1 MIWKNTIFFILLV
14 VVVLVLTSFQVY
26 AAEQQEKSAILIAAF
41 GTSYHEAAVSI
52 ENVVK
57 AAQQAFPEHTV
68 VLSYGS
74 RIIRNILKER
84 DGVIIDSPMS
94 ALAKLA
100 DEGYGSVVVQPLQIM
115 SGSEFH
121 EILSITNAF
130 RTMNDPHYQPIFSR
144 IEIGD
149 PLLTNEADYEKV
161 VVALENDMKQY
172 TSNAGEVLVLVGH
185 GTEHPANSCYSQLQ
199 NMLQKHYGPKV
210 LVGTIEGYPTI
221 EDILSQL
228 KAMNAQRVT
237 LKTFMLVAGD
247 HARNDIAGDEAD
259 SWKTVLKKAGYEV
272 QATLD
277 GLGENDQMV
286 QIWIEH
292 IKDLLPK
299 K

>member
-1 MIWKNTIFFILLV
+1 MSCKNTIFLFLLV
-14 VVVLVLTSFQVY
+14 ILVLTSFQVY

-57 AAQQAFPEHTV
+57 AAQQAFPEYTI

-84 DGVIIDSPMS
+84 DGVIIDSPIS

-100 DEGYGSVVVQPLQIM
+100 DEGFASVVVQPLQIM

-121 EILSITNAF
+121 EILSITKAF
-130 RTMNDPHYQPIFSR
+130 GTMNDPHFQPIFSR

-149 PLLTNEADYEKV
+149 PLLTSEVDYEKI

-172 TSNAGEVLVLVGH
+172 ASNAGEVLVLVGH

-199 NMLQKHYGPKV
+199 NILQKHYGPKV

-221 EDILSQL
+221 EDVLVQL
-228 KAMNAQRVT
+228 QSMNAQRVT

-272 QATLD
+272 QTTLD
-277 GLGENDQMV
+277 GLGENDQIV
-286 QIWIEH
+286 QIWIDH

>member
-1 MIWKNTIFFILLV
+1 MSRKNTIFFLFLL
-14 VVVLVLTSFQVY
+14 VVLVLTSFQVY

-84 DGVIIDSPMS
+84 DGVIIDSPIS

-100 DEGYGSVVVQPLQIM
+100 DEGYTSVIVQPLQIM

-121 EILSITNAF
+121 EILSITKAF
-130 RTMNDPHYQPIFSR
+130 GTMNDPHFQPIFSR

-149 PLLTNEADYEKV
+149 PLLTSEVDYEKV
-161 VVALENDMKQY
+161 VVALENDMKQCA
-172 TSNAGEVLVLVGH
+172 SRAGEVLVLVGH

-221 EDILSQL
+221 EDVLAQL
-228 KAMNAQRVT
+228 QSMNAQQVT

-272 QATLD
+272 QTTLN

-286 QIWIEH
+286 QLWIDH
-292 IKDLLPK
+292 IKNLLPK

>member
-57 AAQQAFPEHTV
+57 AAQQAFPEQTV

-74 RIIRNILKER
+74 RTIRNILKER
-84 DGVIIDSPMS
+84 DGVSIDSPMS

-130 RTMNDPHYQPIFSR
+130 RTMNDPHYQHIFSR

>member
-1 MIWKNTIFFILLV
+1 

-57 AAQQAFPEHTV
+57 AAQQAFPEQTV

-74 RIIRNILKER
+74 RTIRNILKER
-84 DGVIIDSPMS
+84 DGVSIDSPMS

>member
-1 MIWKNTIFFILLV
+1 MIWKNTIFFILLL

-57 AAQQAFPEHTV
+57 AAQQAFPEQTV

-74 RIIRNILKER
+74 RTIRNILKER
-84 DGVIIDSPMS
+84 DGVSIDSPMS

>member
-1 MIWKNTIFFILLV
+1 MSCKNTIFLFLLV
-14 VVVLVLTSFQVY
+14 ILVLTSFQVY

-57 AAQQAFPEHTV
+57 AAQQAFPEQTV

-74 RIIRNILKER
+74 RTIRNILKER
-84 DGVIIDSPMS
+84 DGVSIDSPMS

>member
-1 MIWKNTIFFILLV
+1 M
-14 VVVLVLTSFQVY
+14 
-26 AAEQQEKSAILIAAF
+26 
-41 GTSYHEAAVSI
+41 
-52 ENVVK
+52 
-57 AAQQAFPEHTV
+57 

-74 RIIRNILKER
+74 RTIRNILKER
-84 DGVIIDSPMS
+84 DGVSIDSPMS

>member
-57 AAQQAFPEHTV
+57 AAQQAFPEQTV

-74 RIIRNILKER
+74 RTIRNILKER
-84 DGVIIDSPMS
+84 DGVSIDSPMS

-286 QIWIEH
+286 QIWIDH
-292 IKDLLPK
+292 IKDLFPK

>member
-1 MIWKNTIFFILLV
+1 MSCKNTIFLFLLV
-14 VVVLVLTSFQVY
+14 ILVLTSFQVY
-26 AAEQQEKSAILIAAF
+26 AAEQQEKSAMLIAAF

-57 AAQQAFPEHTV
+57 AAQQAFPEQTV

-74 RIIRNILKER
+74 RTIRNILKER
-84 DGVIIDSPMS
+84 DGVSIDSPMS

>member
-57 AAQQAFPEHTV
+57 AAQQAFPEQTV

-74 RIIRNILKER
+74 RTIRNILKER
-84 DGVIIDSPMS
+84 DGVSIDSPMS

-172 TSNAGEVLVLVGH
+172 TSSAGEVLVLVGH